1 MTNNN
6 NLLSVSSLALC
17 LTQQITYT
25 SMSAV
30 SWGSLMCLISHFVIN
45 NVVHRCHHSDL
56 QLASRP
62 LCQGSTCS
70 HWVPTSADLSV
81 PVPSAPPVP
90 ALLPLMHT
98 LLVTACAAEC
108 EVISTSPTAVFS
120 KYSLFSLFTRTQRG
134 MYLLL
139 SAHPS
144 PVAADSQAA
153 VGFNSNMPTPQAPL
167 RVGFGS
173 CSHVI
178 SLQECQEQQQFL
190 FWPLRYWLTSK
201 A

>member
-1 MTNNN
+1 MTNNNN

-30 SWGSLMCLISHFVIN
+30 SWGSLMCLISHLVIN
-45 NVVHRCHHSDL
+45 NVVYRCHHSDL

-70 HWVPTSADLSV
+70 HWMPTSADLSV

-98 LLVTACAAEC
+98 LLVTANALLQNCSC
-108 EVISTSPTAVFS
+108 FFKLNPFLKIGSVPF
-120 KYSLFSLFTRTQRG
+120 LFIYFLIIIFFNF
-134 MYLLL
+134 LLL
-139 SAHPS
+139 VFTH
-144 PVAADSQAA
+144 
-153 VGFNSNMPTPQAPL
+153 L
-167 RVGFGS
+167 
-173 CSHVI
+173 
-178 SLQECQEQQQFL
+178 
-190 FWPLRYWLTSK
+190 
-201 A
+201 